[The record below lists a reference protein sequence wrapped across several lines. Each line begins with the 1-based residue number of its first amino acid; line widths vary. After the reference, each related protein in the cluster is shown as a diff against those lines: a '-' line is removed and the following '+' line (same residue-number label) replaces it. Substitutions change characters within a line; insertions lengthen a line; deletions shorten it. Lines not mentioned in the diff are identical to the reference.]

1 MGGAPATPLRC
12 RGSTERR
19 NPLCGGGRT
28 TLRKR
33 TPTRFA
39 NSSEPR
45 RGQGSPQQG
54 GGAPRDGPDHHAGLP
69 RVHSITGGR
78 AYQTF
83 MNSGRPRG
91 GSALSAQARNAE
103 GCECAPHQK
112 AKPTTTRTP
121 RSRGRGTSRT
131 AWHTMSASVGAT
143 QNAVVC
149 RHRCFRC
156 ARTGMSQLQTSDKVV
171 HACKSVRD
179 PLPER

>member
-1 MGGAPATPLRC
+1 VG
-12 RGSTERR
+12 
-19 NPLCGGGRT
+19 
-28 TLRKR
+28 
-33 TPTRFA
+33 
-39 NSSEPR
+39 EPR
-45 RGQGSPQQG
+45 QHPSAAGARQSDEIRSAGEDRPLYENGRGLASLTAASPG
-54 GGAPRDGPDHHAGLP
+54 GDRARRSKGEEPLVTGQTTTQASPGPFDN
-69 RVHSITGGR
+69 R
-78 AYQTF
+78 
-83 MNSGRPRG
+83 RPRLPNLHELRAAHVAARRCQRRHKTQKG
-91 GSALSAQARNAE
+91 VSAR
-103 GCECAPHQK
+103 PTKK